1 MDSATEFLFAKDVRS
16 LGAGIP
22 YPFYSPLS
30 RSSTAAAHP
39 ANIFSKAFDEV
50 QRAISLR
57 SRFGAFWPLA
67 EFWTDKVQL
76 QMTTIYDFINPVLVE
91 ALQRKR
97 ALGEEKST
105 ANVGWDR
112 EVEEGESLL
121 DHLMKCT
128 EGAFNSRAKYSEADM
143 NYI

>member
-1 MDSATEFLFAKDVRS
+1 MDSATEFLFAKDVQS
-16 LGAGIP
+16 LDAGIP

-30 RSSTAAAHP
+30 HSSAVAVHP

-57 SRFGAFWPLA
+57 ARFGAAWPLA
-67 EFWTDKVQL
+67 EFWEDKVKV
-76 QMTTIYDFINPVLVE
+76 QMTTIYKFINPILAD

-97 ALGEEKST
+97 ALGIDEKSGV
-105 ANVGWDR
+105 NVGLDR
-112 EVEEGESLL
+112 EVEDGESLL

-128 EGAFNSRAKYSEADM
+128 EGEFFGECVS
-143 NYI
+143 